1 MTKVRHYFITEWL
14 DIEIDLCSWLLGIFW
29 RSNYLRVENRR
40 TKLIISIEILFLSI
54 TFYF

>member
-14 DIEIDLCSWLLGIFW
+14 DIEIDLFSWLLGIFW
-29 RSNYLRVENRR
+29 RRNYLRVENRR